1 MVAILSLLLA
11 ISVAAWYGRWHLMTR
26 HPEYYTTKFEVAER
40 EIAKASVVATERAVR
55 SLVAAI
61 SGMARLVSGK
71 FRKA

>member
-11 ISVAAWYGRWHLMTR
+11 ISVAAWYGRWHLMTH

-40 EIAKASVVATERAVR
+40 EFAKASVAAMKRAAR

-61 SGMARLVSGK
+61 KRMGRLLSS
-71 FRKA
+71 RKV